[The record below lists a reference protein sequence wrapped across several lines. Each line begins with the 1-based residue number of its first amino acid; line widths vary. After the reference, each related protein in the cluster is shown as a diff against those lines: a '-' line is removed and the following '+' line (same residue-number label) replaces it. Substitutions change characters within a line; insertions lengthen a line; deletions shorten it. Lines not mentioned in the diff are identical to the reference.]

1 MSATKIFPAA
11 ALRMTFTTLV
21 CLAVLSGLAGQATAQ
36 PAARR
41 ERGNF
46 GTLMM
51 ATPDGRKQACEL
63 RSLHVRVAIAGDM
76 ARTEVEQ
83 VFVNPLDRDMEGTF
97 DFELPPGAAVN
108 RLALEINGKL
118 VDGELVERQR
128 ARLVYEK
135 IVRSMR
141 DPALMEWQ
149 SGDRFKTQ
157 IYPVPAHG
165 TKRVVLAY
173 LTQLSSRAG
182 QMEYRYSLP
191 AMAEG
196 QVPIGD
202 FNFSASLSGRA
213 KASITPYDAV
223 VNNDRVSFTRKQF
236 RPRGNLILRIEQPAA
251 GTKPLARVVKTG
263 RRQLFSLQFAPDWKA
278 SSRKQPRDVV
288 ILADSSGSIR
298 GKGFNELKYSLDQIL
313 SALGHKDRV
322 RLISGDLDIHKF
334 GGFLP
339 AARSKK
345 IGGFIHAIEPGGG
358 TNLEKLLL
366 AGAIR
371 PPAGRRTVAIYLGD
385 GQASLGELDGDLMT
399 ERVVKA
405 YRKAKAEL
413 NVVAV
418 GKGPS
423 VDFLRKLSRACR
435 GRALAKEP
443 GRALDLKLFLQSLDQ
458 PLLTGLKLSSRRGCA
473 QGVLPGPLPNL
484 ARGERLEIMGK
495 LSGKRACKVR
505 LTGKVAGK
513 PFSLAATLDPSRAES
528 SMLLPVFWA
537 RKRIAYLERV
547 AGDRREIVSLSK
559 EFGIMCR
566 YTSWLVLENDQ
577 AYKQHRIKRT
587 HQEQKVATEAPA
599 KTAPLK
605 KAKLAK
611 GQSVSDFLEKFK
623 DNQPVAEPAATGAAA
638 GVKADEAEKKEI
650 AAPRME
656 RKRSMQAPSSVMKV
670 AEVEAP
676 LESEAPA
683 GSLSPKPV
691 IKSKPKAC
699 KPVPHSRPRTI
710 PFEELLAQ
718 AERDIA
724 AEPEMPQ
731 RRGNLV
737 SLAISHNKID
747 VARDHIDAWIKKFSS
762 DPGKL
767 VQLVIPALDP
777 LGEDNWTLRK
787 RVEIYRLALDAQPSD
802 MNMLYRLVDTLNRS
816 GKKQEAFDLLEKRR
830 VAARKDPDRLL
841 ALIPAYGKLSSMPRA
856 QNALL
861 KISGSLIDGRPLDA
875 GLRRTYVDQLKAAGM
890 KDAAL
895 AAIVDWRRYAPDFP
909 SLVIEQVGMLRE
921 KLELL
926 QAERMLS
933 ELVEFSPHSYEARTA
948 YAAKLAEHRGY
959 AKWGQP
965 KVACAQY
972 TRAVQLNPSKRETFR
987 TMMALR
993 RSHPKAARDIGRCIV
1008 DGVSRLPVIRDV
1020 SIVML
1025 WEDPSADVD
1034 MHITEPGGDEV
1045 WYQHLESN
1053 QGGHLYYDVTD
1064 GFGPEIYVLGSGKPG
1079 GYRLSVVYYSGSA
1092 KKVKGKMIVMRHAGG
1107 PEETRKVYPF
1117 ILHGANS
1124 DKKIPVGVFK
1134 ISR

>member
-1 MSATKIFPAA
+1 MSSKIHPVAA
-11 ALRMTFTTLV
+11 YRTTFTTFV
-21 CLAVLSGLAGQATAQ
+21 CLAVLSGLAGQAEAQ

-51 ATPDGRKQACEL
+51 TTPDGRSQACEL

-83 VFVNPLDRDMEGTF
+83 VFANPLDRDMEGTF

-118 VDGELVERQR
+118 VDGELVERQL

-173 LTQLSSRAG
+173 LTQLTSRAG
-182 QMEYRYSLP
+182 KMEYRYSLP

-196 QVPIGD
+196 QSPIGD
-202 FNFSASLSGRA
+202 FSFSARLSGQA
-213 KASITPYDAV
+213 KASITPYDAA
-223 VNNDRVSFTRKQF
+223 VNNDQASFTKKQF
-236 RPRGNLILRIEQPAA
+236 RPRGDMILRVEQPAA
-251 GTKPLARVVKTG
+251 GSKPLVRVIKAG
-263 RRQLFSLQFAPDWKA
+263 QRRLFSIQLAPNWKV
-278 SSRKQPRDVV
+278 SSRKLPRDVV
-288 ILADSSGSIR
+288 ILADSSGSMR
-298 GKGFNELKYSLDQIL
+298 GRGFAELINSLDQIL
-313 SALGHKDRV
+313 SALGPKDRV

-339 AARSKK
+339 AAGSKK
-345 IGGFIHAIEPGGG
+345 IRGLMRSMEPGGG

-371 PPAGRRTVAIYLGD
+371 PPAGRRSMAIYMGD
-385 GQASLGELDGDLMT
+385 GQASLGELDGDLLT

-405 YRKAKAEL
+405 YRRAKAEL

-418 GKGPS
+418 GNGPA
-423 VDFLRKLSRACR
+423 VDFLQKLSRACM
-435 GRALAKEP
+435 GSTLAKEP
-443 GRALDLKLFLQSLDQ
+443 GRALDLKPFIRSLDQ
-458 PLLTGLKLSSRRGCA
+458 PLLSGLKLSSRGDCA
-473 QGVLPGPLPNL
+473 RGVLPGPLPNL
-484 ARGERLEIMGK
+484 ARGERLEIMGQ
-495 LSGKRACKVR
+495 LEGRRACKIR
-505 LTGKVAGK
+505 LSGEVAGK

-537 RKRIAYLERV
+537 RKRIAHLERV

-587 HQEQKVATEAPA
+587 QHDQQATTEAPA
-599 KTAPLK
+599 KNVPLK

-611 GQSVSDFLEKFK
+611 GESVSDFLQKFK
-623 DNQPVAEPAATGAAA
+623 DDKPASEPAMTGAAS
-638 GVKADEAEKKEI
+638 GGEEDKAEKKEM

-656 RKRSMQAPSSVMKV
+656 ESRRSLQAPSPVMKV
-670 AEVEAP
+670 AEM
-676 LESEAPA
+676 EAPA
-683 GSLSPKPV
+683 GPSSPKPMT
-691 IKSKPKAC
+691 KSRAKAKKPAARPR
-699 KPVPHSRPRTI
+699 PVP
-710 PFEELLAQ
+710 FEQLLAQ
-718 AERDIA
+718 AERDVA
-724 AEPEMPQ
+724 DRPDEPY
-731 RRGNLV
+731 RRENLV
-737 SLAISHNKID
+737 SLAVDHDKID
-747 VARDHIDAWIKKFSS
+747 VARKHIDAWTKKFSS
-762 DPGKL
+762 DPDKL
-767 VQLVIPALDP
+767 VRLVLPALDRLP
-777 LGEDNWTLRK
+777 QDDWSLR
-787 RVEIYRLALDAQPSD
+787 RRLEIYRLALDARPSD
-802 MNMLYRLVDTLNRS
+802 RQLLSGMVDALVRS
-816 GKKQEAFDLLEKRR
+816 GKKQEAFDLVEKRR
-830 VAARKDPDRLL
+830 RAAKKDPDMLL
-841 ALIPAYGKLSSMPRA
+841 ALIPAYGRLSSMPQARE
-856 QNALL
+856 ALL
-861 KISGSLIDGRPLDA
+861 KISGALIDGRPLDIE
-875 GLRRTYVDQLKAAGM
+875 LRRTYVDQLKEAGM

-895 AAIVDWRRYAPDFP
+895 AAIADWRRYAPDFP
-909 SLVIEQVGMLRE
+909 SLVIEQVELLRE
-921 KLELL
+921 SLKLA
-926 QAERMLS
+926 QAERVLS
-933 ELVEFSPHSYEARTA
+933 ELVEFSPHSYEARTG
-948 YAAKLAEHRGY
+948 YAAKLAEPRGF
-959 AKWGQP
+959 AKAGQP
-965 KVACAQY
+965 EQACAQY

-993 RSHPKAARDIGRCIV
+993 RSHPKAAKKIGRCIV

-1034 MHITEPGGDEV
+1034 MHVIEPGGDEV

-1064 GFGPEIYVLGSGKPG
+1064 GLGPEIYVLGSGKPG
-1079 GYRLSVVYYSGSA
+1079 SYRLSVVYYSGSA
-1092 KKVKGKMIVMRHAGG
+1092 KTVSGKMIVMRHAGG

-1117 ILHGANS
+1117 TLQGADSN
-1124 DKKIPVGVFK
+1124 KKIPVGVFK